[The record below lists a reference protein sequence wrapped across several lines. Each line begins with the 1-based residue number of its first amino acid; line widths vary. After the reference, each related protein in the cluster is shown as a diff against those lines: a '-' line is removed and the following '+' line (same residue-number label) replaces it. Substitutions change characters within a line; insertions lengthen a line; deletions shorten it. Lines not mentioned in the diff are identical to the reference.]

1 MKEKEKMD
9 KPLVSVIALCYNHA
23 PYVEES
29 LASVLAQTYQPIQLI
44 VVDDASN
51 DESVKII
58 QQFVNNQNN
67 NEEVK
72 FIRLTENVGN
82 CKAFNIGLAQAE
94 GKYVIDLAT
103 DDVLLPHCIESQVNH
118 FEKLGKEYGVAFS
131 DVHLIDEKSKAIGQF
146 YKRDKTGK
154 LLQKVPSGEVYKEV
168 LAKSFISAPSMMI
181 RKKVLEEIGGY
192 DENLSYE
199 DYDFWVRT
207 AKKYKYFFINDIL
220 VKKRILKHSH
230 SKAFYLKRNNKHL
243 LSTLKIHEKAL
254 AQNQTQEENLALA
267 ISVRYH
273 LRLSF
278 FTENFDLVFKFA
290 EILQKMQLLSWKDRF
305 FILLSKYKISV
316 YHLYKL
322 FLRWR
327 ES

>member
-44 VVDDASN
+44 IVDDASN

-58 QQFVNNQNN
+58 YQFINKQKDKNIRFISLSENQ
-67 NEEVK
+67 
-72 FIRLTENVGN
+72 GN
-82 CKAFNIGLAQAE
+82 CKAFNIGLAQAG
-94 GKYVIDLAT
+94 GKYVIDLAS

-118 FEKLGKEYGVAFS
+118 FEKLGEEYGVVFS

-192 DENLSYE
+192 DESLSYE
-199 DYDFWVRT
+199 DYDFGVRT
-207 AKKYKYFFINDIL
+207 SKKYKYFFINDVL

-243 LSTLKIHEKAL
+243 LSTLKIHGKAL

-290 EILQKMQLLSWKDRF
+290 EILQKMELLSWKDRF
-305 FILLSKYKISV
+305 FIFLSRCKICV
-316 YHLYKL
+316 YQWYKL